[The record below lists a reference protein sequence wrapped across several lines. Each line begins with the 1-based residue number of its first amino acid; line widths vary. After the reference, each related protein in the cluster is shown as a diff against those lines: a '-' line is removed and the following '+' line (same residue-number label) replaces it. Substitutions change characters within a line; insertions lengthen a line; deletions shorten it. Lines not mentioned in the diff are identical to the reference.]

1 MELALG
7 IFRNGSVAMLLLVCS
22 DLLSA
27 KDVEPDGVVILA
39 MARAAAGGETGASA
53 ETLVLSGHG
62 AKGKVRISAIS
73 KGRPMFLAGFDGS
86 ATWTEKGGMPK
97 AEADAY

>member
-1 MELALG
+1 MQLALG

-39 MARAAAGGETGASA
+39 MARAAAGGETWASA
-53 ETLVLSGHG
+53 
-62 AKGKVRISAIS
+62 
-73 KGRPMFLAGFDGS
+73 
-86 ATWTEKGGMPK
+86 
-97 AEADAY
+97 

>member
-27 KDVEPDGVVILA
+27 KDVEPDGMVILA
-39 MARAAAGGETGASA
+39 MARAAAGAKHGP
-53 ETLVLSGHG
+53 VLRRFCCLAMGQR
-62 AKGKVRISAIS
+62 GKCA
-73 KGRPMFLAGFDGS
+73 
-86 ATWTEKGGMPK
+86 
-97 AEADAY
+97 